1 MHLHWQLVSRS
12 ATGTGSPSHIIP
24 FRPHPI
30 HHHHYGCPLA
40 LGLARLYPSVRQHI
54 LNQVQNNKV
63 PDPSDIND
71 RFESLIE
78 TPLSTLNDVPVIVI
92 DGLDECGGLRH
103 DASAKDDN
111 KDLLYTLKRWAQVNH
126 LKRFKLIITSRP
138 EDHTS
143 RIFPESIS
151 RHIAIPSGSDVKLGD
166 SASRDIHA
174 FLESRLNDMDM
185 KPALIANASAW
196 CCWYFYLGNHCCQLP

>member
-1 MHLHWQLVSRS
+1 
-12 ATGTGSPSHIIP
+12 
-24 FRPHPI
+24 
-30 HHHHYGCPLA
+30 
-40 LGLARLYPSVRQHI
+40 
-54 LNQVQNNKV
+54 V

-78 TPLSTLNDVPVIVI
+78 TPLSTLNDVPSEELPVIVI

-103 DASAKDDN
+103 DASAKDDY

-138 EDHTS
+138 ENHTS

-174 FLESRLNDMDM
+174 FLESRLNDMEM
-185 KPALIANASAW
+185 KPALIAKRKCLVLLVFLSGQP
-196 CCWYFYLGNHCCQLP
+196 LLPTSLKMIPKHGITSLDQGKEEMT

>member
-1 MHLHWQLVSRS
+1 
-12 ATGTGSPSHIIP
+12 
-24 FRPHPI
+24 
-30 HHHHYGCPLA
+30 
-40 LGLARLYPSVRQHI
+40 